1 MKSVVGWLLLFSS
14 SWMLGAVLN
23 DLASSDGLINLAH
36 DRRGEWSALT
46 TPIIASVGVLL
57 SYCGARWLILKK
69 TCRPW
74 HVAGTAVLV
83 VSLSFWPLTSHF
95 HPAV

>member
-46 TPIIASVGVLL
+46 APIVASISLL
-57 SYCGARWLILKK
+57 NIVVR
-69 TCRPW
+69 
-74 HVAGTAVLV
+74 VA
-83 VSLSFWPLTSHF
+83 
-95 HPAV
+95 